1 MSRDLMTVGSAA
13 GIGRRRVSAI
23 SKLSIGPGKEM
34 KT

>member
-13 GIGRRRVSAI
+13 GIGRRVSAI